1 MWYPQPWLHS
11 TAHSIHSRSNC
22 RLNCLSYRLSQS
34 ISYCSQA
41 VRPIN
46 TDQSM
51 VKAIARVDCM
61 VDQMIIATLITDSE
75 YTQVSR
81 DSADRILAHP
91 IQYYSTF
98 CTVQAFLS
106 ISNSSGY
113 LTTGFQHVKLAL
125 QYSTC
130 SILYYVEFHRSG

>member
-1 MWYPQPWLHS
+1 MWYPQLGY
-11 TAHSIHSRSNC
+11 TVLTTVSIVEATV
-22 RLNCLSYRLSQS
+22 LNYISYRLRQS

-41 VRPIN
+41 VKPVN

-81 DSADRILAHP
+81 DSADRILANP

-98 CTVQAFLS
+98 CTVQAFPG
-106 ISNSSGY
+106 ISNSSSN
-113 LTTGFQHVKLAL
+113 LFTGFQHSHLA
-125 QYSTC
+125 QYCKHTET
-130 SILYYVEFHRSG
+130 YKHTEFPN